1 MPKHDD
7 PTTELPG
14 TGRIAAELRATG
26 SGPTAA
32 ELGGTETGPIAADLG
47 GTGTGATAAAPAPPP
62 GLAHAGPAHTGPAQT
77 GQAQTGQADT
87 GPVRTGQA
95 PPGRPSAGPV
105 PIAAELGGTGIGPI
119 AAELG
124 GAGTGATA
132 AVPAP
137 PPGLAHAGPAHTGP
151 AQTGQADT
159 GPVHTGQAPAG
170 RPSVGPAA
178 PAAPAGP
185 GYRAVFRV
193 REFRVVFV
201 AHLFSLLGVVVSE
214 LALTVLVY
222 DLTRSPLLSSLTFAL
237 GFLPYLVGGTLLAG
251 LTDRLPP
258 RRILVVCD
266 LLCAGCV
273 ALMVVPATPVALLL
287 ALRCAIAVVSPVF
300 NGTRMATLADIL
312 GEGDLFVLGRSLLRI
327 VSQSALL
334 TGFAVGGVLLTVVP
348 PRGALA
354 VTAGTFLVS
363 ALLLRLGTVR
373 RPARGSGA
381 AGSGLSGTWAV
392 LRNRRVRALMLM
404 FWVPPLFAVVPEA
417 LAAPYADEIG
427 VSTAALGLL
436 MCALPVGTITGEL
449 LAGSFLSAAV
459 RSRIVLPLAVTG
471 VLPYLLYAPE
481 PGVPL
486 AAAALF
492 LAGATGAYTL
502 GLDAWFVAAVPE
514 EQRGRAMTL
523 MTAGMMTV
531 QGIGMAG
538 AGVAAEFAPVHV
550 VVAGT
555 GVLGTVCLLAAAA
568 ELRAAGAA
576 GDRKARRG

>member
-1 MPKHDD
+1 MPKPDALNASALAG
-7 PTTELPG
+7 E
-14 TGRIAAELRATG
+14 
-26 SGPTAA
+26 
-32 ELGGTETGPIAADLG
+32 
-47 GTGTGATAAAPAPPP
+47 PAP
-62 GLAHAGPAHTGPAQT
+62 
-77 GQAQTGQADT
+77 
-87 GPVRTGQA
+87 
-95 PPGRPSAGPV
+95 
-105 PIAAELGGTGIGPI
+105 
-119 AAELG
+119 
-124 GAGTGATA
+124 A

-137 PPGLAHAGPAHTGP
+137 PLVPADTPAPVPAGASTPTPRPEASAPPAGGSAALPGGTPPGPA
-151 AQTGQADT
+151 AS
-159 GPVHTGQAPAG
+159 APAG
-170 RPSVGPAA
+170 GPGVAHPPVLADRPGAA
-178 PAAPAGP
+178 PAPGDPAPDAGPGPKTPAGP

-193 REFRVVFV
+193 REFRFVFV

-237 GFLPYLVGGTLLAG
+237 GFLPYLLGGTLLAG
-251 LTDRLPP
+251 LTDRFPP

-266 LLCAGCV
+266 LVCAACV
-273 ALMVVPATPVALLL
+273 VLMTVPATPVAALL

-300 NGTRMATLADIL
+300 NGTRMATLADVL

-334 TGFAVGGVLLTVVP
+334 AGFAAGGLLLTVVP
-348 PRGALA
+348 PRGALV
-354 VTAGTFLVS
+354 VTAATFLAS

-373 RPARGSGA
+373 RPARA
-381 AGSGLSGTWAV
+381 AGSAGGLSGTWAV
-392 LRNRRVRALMLM
+392 LRDRRVRALMVM

-449 LAGSFLSAAV
+449 LAGSLLSAAA

-471 VLPYLLYAPE
+471 VLPYLLYAVG
-481 PGVPL
+481 PGVAL

-492 LAGATGAYTL
+492 LAGATGAHTL

-514 EQRGRAMTL
+514 ERRGRAMTL

-531 QGIGMAG
+531 QGVGMAG
-538 AGVAAEFAPVHV
+538 AGLAAEFFPVHA

-555 GVLGTVCLLAAAA
+555 GVVGTLCLLAAAA
-568 ELRAAGAA
+568 ELRAAGATEGRDGA
-576 GDRKARRG
+576 DRHVPHG

>member
-1 MPKHDD
+1 MPTHDRSA
-7 PTTELPG
+7 TTLPG
-14 TGRIAAELRATG
+14 TEPE
-26 SGPTAA
+26 PTALA
-32 ELGGTETGPIAADLG
+32 STPAPASTPASASTPAPALVSAPASAQ
-47 GTGTGATAAAPAPPP
+47 AQAPAPVS
-62 GLAHAGPAHTGPAQT
+62 AS
-77 GQAQTGQADT
+77 
-87 GPVRTGQA
+87 A
-95 PPGRPSAGPV
+95 P
-105 PIAAELGGTGIGPI
+105 T
-119 AAELG
+119 
-124 GAGTGATA
+124 
-132 AVPAP
+132 
-137 PPGLAHAGPAHTGP
+137 
-151 AQTGQADT
+151 
-159 GPVHTGQAPAG
+159 APA
-170 RPSVGPAA
+170 SA
-178 PAAPAGP
+178 PDSP

-266 LLCAGCV
+266 LVCAGCV
-273 ALMVVPATPVALLL
+273 ALMVVPATPVAVLLV
-287 ALRCAIAVVSPVF
+287 LRCAIAVVSPVF

-334 TGFAVGGVLLTVVP
+334 TGFAVGGVLLTAVP
-348 PRGALA
+348 PRGALV
-354 VTAGTFLVS
+354 VTATTFLVS
-363 ALLLRLGTVR
+363 ALLLRLGTAR
-373 RPARGSGA
+373 RPARA
-381 AGSGLSGTWAV
+381 AGKTPGSGLSGTWAV
-392 LRNRRVRALMLM
+392 LRDRRVRALMLM

-417 LAAPYADEIG
+417 LAAPYADRIG

-436 MCALPVGTITGEL
+436 MCALPVGTIAGEL
-449 LAGSFLSAAV
+449 FAGSFLSAAT

-481 PGVPL
+481 PGVAL
-486 AAAALF
+486 AAVALF

-514 EQRGRAMTL
+514 ERRGRAMTL

-538 AGVAAEFAPVHV
+538 AGIAAEFAPVHL

-555 GVLGTVCLLAAAA
+555 GVLGTLCLLAAAA
-568 ELRAAGAA
+568 ELRAAGATEGRDGA
-576 GDRKARRG
+576 DRHVPHG

>member
-7 PTTELPG
+7 PTTTLPG
-14 TGRIAAELRATG
+14 TGPE
-26 SGPTAA
+26 PTAPA
-32 ELGGTETGPIAADLG
+32 
-47 GTGTGATAAAPAPPP
+47 APPP
-62 GLAHAGPAHTGPAQT
+62 PSGP
-77 GQAQTGQADT
+77 
-87 GPVRTGQA
+87 
-95 PPGRPSAGPV
+95 
-105 PIAAELGGTGIGPI
+105 
-119 AAELG
+119 
-124 GAGTGATA
+124 
-132 AVPAP
+132 
-137 PPGLAHAGPAHTGP
+137 
-151 AQTGQADT
+151 
-159 GPVHTGQAPAG
+159 
-170 RPSVGPAA
+170 
-178 PAAPAGP
+178 APAGP

-193 REFRVVFV
+193 REFRIVFV

-222 DLTRSPLLSSLTFAL
+222 ELTRSPLLSSLTFAL

-266 LLCAGCV
+266 LVCAGCV
-273 ALMVVPATPVALLL
+273 ALMIVPATPVAVLL
-287 ALRCAIAVVSPVF
+287 ALRCAVAVVSPVF

-334 TGFAVGGVLLTVVP
+334 AGFAVGGVLLTVVP

-354 VTAGTFLVS
+354 VTATTFLVS
-363 ALLLRLGTVR
+363 ALLLRLGTAR
-373 RPARGSGA
+373 RPARA
-381 AGSGLSGTWAV
+381 AGRAAAGGLSGTWAV

-417 LAAPYADEIG
+417 LAAPYADRIG

-436 MCALPVGTITGEL
+436 MCALPVGTIAGEL
-449 LAGSFLSAAV
+449 FAGSFLTAST
-459 RSRIVLPLAVTG
+459 RSRIVLPLALTG
-471 VLPYLLYAPE
+471 VLPYLLYAVE
-481 PGVPL
+481 PGVAL
-486 AAAALF
+486 AAVALF

-538 AGVAAEFAPVHV
+538 AGVAAEFAPVHT

-555 GVLGTVCLLAAAA
+555 GVLGTLCLLAAAA
-568 ELRAAGAA
+568 ELRAAGATEGRDGA
-576 GDRKARRG
+576 DRHVPHG

>member
-1 MPKHDD
+1 MPENDIRT
-7 PTTELPG
+7 PL
-14 TGRIAAELRATG
+14 
-26 SGPTAA
+26 S
-32 ELGGTETGPIAADLG
+32 
-47 GTGTGATAAAPAPPP
+47 APAP
-62 GLAHAGPAHTGPAQT
+62 A
-77 GQAQTGQADT
+77 
-87 GPVRTGQA
+87 
-95 PPGRPSAGPV
+95 
-105 PIAAELGGTGIGPI
+105 
-119 AAELG
+119 
-124 GAGTGATA
+124 
-132 AVPAP
+132 PAP
-137 PPGLAHAGPAHTGP
+137 ESKARPATIG
-151 AQTGQADT
+151 TE
-159 GPVHTGQAPAG
+159 
-170 RPSVGPAA
+170 AA
-178 PAAPAGP
+178 PTSP
-185 GYRAVFRV
+185 GYRAVFAV
-193 REFRVVFV
+193 REFRFVFV

-237 GFLPYLVGGTLLAG
+237 GFLPYLLGGTLLAG

-273 ALMVVPATPVALLL
+273 ALMVVPATPVAVLLV
-287 ALRCAIAVVSPVF
+287 LRCAIAVVSPVF

-334 TGFAVGGVLLTVVP
+334 TGFAAGGVLLTLVP

-354 VTAGTFLVS
+354 VTTTTFLVS
-363 ALLLRLGTVR
+363 ALLLRLGTAR
-373 RPARGSGA
+373 RPARASGA
-381 AGSGLSGTWAV
+381 AVSGLSGTWAV
-392 LRNRRVRALMLM
+392 LRNRRVRALMVM

-436 MCALPVGTITGEL
+436 MCALPFGTIAGEL
-449 LAGSFLSAAV
+449 FAGSFLSAAT
-459 RSRIVLPLAVTG
+459 RSRVVLPLALVS

-481 PGVPL
+481 PGVAL
-486 AAAALF
+486 AAVALF

-538 AGVAAEFAPVHV
+538 AGIAAEFAPVHA

-555 GVLGTVCLLAAAA
+555 GVLGTLCLCAAAA
-568 ELRAAGAA
+568 ELRATERRDGA
-576 GDRKARRG
+576 DRHMTSR

>member
-1 MPKHDD
+1 MPPHDD
-7 PTTELPG
+7 ATPARPG
-14 TGRIAAELRATG
+14 PDPRRTARATDSAPSPTSSAQPG
-26 SGPTAA
+26 GPTVRP
-32 ELGGTETGPIAADLG
+32 TGSAPAPASAQPGIGPRPTAR
-47 GTGTGATAAAPAPPP
+47 ATASATPPPPATATASASASPGESPAAPAPP
-62 GLAHAGPAHTGPAQT
+62 
-77 GQAQTGQADT
+77 
-87 GPVRTGQA
+87 
-95 PPGRPSAGPV
+95 V
-105 PIAAELGGTGIGPI
+105 PT
-119 AAELG
+119 
-124 GAGTGATA
+124 
-132 AVPAP
+132 
-137 PPGLAHAGPAHTGP
+137 
-151 AQTGQADT
+151 
-159 GPVHTGQAPAG
+159 
-170 RPSVGPAA
+170 RR
-178 PAAPAGP
+178 P
-185 GYRAVFRV
+185 GYRAVFQV

-251 LTDRLPP
+251 FTDRFPP

-266 LLCAGCV
+266 LFCAGAV
-273 ALMVVPATPVALLL
+273 ALMVVPATPVAALLV
-287 ALRCAIAVVSPVF
+287 LRCAIAVVSPVF

-334 TGFAVGGVLLTVVP
+334 TGYAVGGVLLTVLP

-354 VTAGTFLVS
+354 VTATTFLVS
-363 ALLLRLGTVR
+363 ALLLRFGTVR
-373 RPARGSGA
+373 RPARAPASGA

-392 LRNRRVRALMLM
+392 LRDRRIRALMLM
-404 FWVPPLFAVVPEA
+404 FWAPPLFAVVPEA
-417 LAAPYADEIG
+417 LAAPYADRIG

-436 MCALPVGTITGEL
+436 MCALPVGTIAGEL
-449 LAGSFLSAAV
+449 CAGSFLSAAT

-531 QGIGMAG
+531 QGVGMAG
-538 AGVAAEFAPVHV
+538 AGLAAEFVPVHA

-555 GVLGTVCLLAAAA
+555 GVLGTLCLLAAAA
-568 ELRAAGAA
+568 ELRAAG
-576 GDRKARRG
+576 GDGTGADGRRPKGETGLTGM

>member
-1 MPKHDD
+1 MPD
-7 PTTELPG
+7 PASPATSLPDAASPAASLPG
-14 TGRIAAELRATG
+14 AASPAT
-26 SGPTAA
+26 SLPDAA
-32 ELGGTETGPIAADLG
+32 SPVTSLPDAASPSLP
-47 GTGTGATAAAPAPPP
+47 AAAPKPP
-62 GLAHAGPAHTGPAQT
+62 AGPAG
-77 GQAQTGQADT
+77 
-87 GPVRTGQA
+87 
-95 PPGRPSAGPV
+95 S
-105 PIAAELGGTGIGPI
+105 
-119 AAELG
+119 
-124 GAGTGATA
+124 
-132 AVPAP
+132 
-137 PPGLAHAGPAHTGP
+137 
-151 AQTGQADT
+151 
-159 GPVHTGQAPAG
+159 
-170 RPSVGPAA
+170 
-178 PAAPAGP
+178 P
-185 GYRAVFRV
+185 GYRAVFGV
-193 REFRVVFV
+193 REFRFVFV

-237 GFLPYLVGGTLLAG
+237 GFLPYLLGGTLLAG

-266 LLCAGCV
+266 LVCSACV
-273 ALMVVPATPVALLL
+273 AVMVVPATPVAVLLV
-287 ALRCAIAVVSPVF
+287 LRCAIAVVSPVF

-354 VTAGTFLVS
+354 VTAVTFLVS

-373 RPARGSGA
+373 RPARA
-381 AGSGLSGTWAV
+381 AGKAAASGLSGTWAV

-436 MCALPVGTITGEL
+436 MCALPVGTIAGEL
-449 LAGSFLSAAV
+449 FAGSFLSTAT

-481 PGVPL
+481 PGVAL
-486 AAAALF
+486 AVAALF

-538 AGVAAEFAPVHV
+538 AGIAAEFAPVHT

-555 GVLGTVCLLAAAA
+555 GVVGTLCLLAAAA
-568 ELRAAGAA
+568 ELRASGATE
-576 GDRKARRG
+576 K

>member
-1 MPKHDD
+1 MPENDTRT
-7 PTTELPG
+7 PS
-14 TGRIAAELRATG
+14 R
-26 SGPTAA
+26 
-32 ELGGTETGPIAADLG
+32 
-47 GTGTGATAAAPAPPP
+47 APAPTPP
-62 GLAHAGPAHTGPAQT
+62 HGP
-77 GQAQTGQADT
+77 DT
-87 GPVRTGQA
+87 
-95 PPGRPSAGPV
+95 
-105 PIAAELGGTGIGPI
+105 
-119 AAELG
+119 
-124 GAGTGATA
+124 
-132 AVPAP
+132 
-137 PPGLAHAGPAHTGP
+137 
-151 AQTGQADT
+151 
-159 GPVHTGQAPAG
+159 
-170 RPSVGPAA
+170 A
-178 PAAPAGP
+178 PAAPGTTPVPLPTGPAATGPAGTGPAATGPAATGPVPPDPGPPGTATPAPAPSTPASTGAALPAASAAVPTGAVLPVPAPAAAPPAP
-185 GYRAVFRV
+185 GYRAVFAV

-237 GFLPYLVGGTLLAG
+237 GFLPYLLGGTLLAG

-266 LLCAGCV
+266 LVCAGCV
-273 ALMVVPATPVALLL
+273 ALMVVPATPVAVLLV
-287 ALRCAIAVVSPVF
+287 LRCAIAVVSPVF

-334 TGFAVGGVLLTVVP
+334 TGFAAGGVLLTLVP

-354 VTAGTFLVS
+354 VTATTFLVS
-363 ALLLRLGTVR
+363 ALLLRLGTAR
-373 RPARGSGA
+373 RPARAGA
-381 AGSGLSGTWAV
+381 GTGGLSGTWAV

-436 MCALPVGTITGEL
+436 MCALPVGTIAGEL
-449 LAGSFLSAAV
+449 FAGSFLSAAA
-459 RSRIVLPLAVTG
+459 RARIVLPLAVTG
-471 VLPYLLYAPE
+471 VLPYLLYAPR
-481 PGVPL
+481 PGVAL
-486 AAAALF
+486 AAVALF

-531 QGIGMAG
+531 QGVGMAG
-538 AGVAAEFAPVHV
+538 AGIAAEFAPVHT

-555 GVLGTVCLLAAAA
+555 GVLGTLCLLAAAA
-568 ELRAAGAA
+568 ELRATAPRPKGET
-576 GDRKARRG
+576 GLTGI

>member
-1 MPKHDD
+1 MPD
-7 PTTELPG
+7 PASPVTSLPD
-14 TGRIAAELRATG
+14 AASPVTSLPDAASSAT
-26 SGPTAA
+26 SLP
-32 ELGGTETGPIAADLG
+32 
-47 GTGTGATAAAPAPPP
+47 AAAPEP
-62 GLAHAGPAHTGPAQT
+62 LA
-77 GQAQTGQADT
+77 D
-87 GPVRTGQA
+87 
-95 PPGRPSAGPV
+95 
-105 PIAAELGGTGIGPI
+105 
-119 AAELG
+119 
-124 GAGTGATA
+124 
-132 AVPAP
+132 
-137 PPGLAHAGPAHTGP
+137 
-151 AQTGQADT
+151 
-159 GPVHTGQAPAG
+159 PAG
-170 RPSVGPAA
+170 R
-178 PAAPAGP
+178 P

-193 REFRVVFV
+193 REFRFVFV

-237 GFLPYLVGGTLLAG
+237 GFLPYLLGGTLLAG
-251 LTDRLPP
+251 LADRLPP

-266 LLCAGCV
+266 LVCSACV
-273 ALMVVPATPVALLL
+273 AAMVVPATPVAVLLV
-287 ALRCAIAVVSPVF
+287 LRCAIAVVSPVF

-354 VTAGTFLVS
+354 VTTVTFLVS
-363 ALLLRLGTVR
+363 ALLLRLGTAR
-373 RPARGSGA
+373 RPARA
-381 AGSGLSGTWAV
+381 AGNAAVSGLSGTWAV

-436 MCALPVGTITGEL
+436 MCALPVGTIAGEL
-449 LAGSFLSAAV
+449 FAGSFLGTAT

-481 PGVPL
+481 PGVAL
-486 AAAALF
+486 AVAALF

-538 AGVAAEFAPVHV
+538 AGIAAEFAPVHT

-555 GVLGTVCLLAAAA
+555 GAVGTLCLLAAAA
-568 ELRAAGAA
+568 ELRASGATE
-576 GDRKARRG
+576 K

>member
-1 MPKHDD
+1 MPENDTRT
-7 PTTELPG
+7 PS
-14 TGRIAAELRATG
+14 R
-26 SGPTAA
+26 
-32 ELGGTETGPIAADLG
+32 
-47 GTGTGATAAAPAPPP
+47 APAPTPP
-62 GLAHAGPAHTGPAQT
+62 HGPDDP
-77 GQAQTGQADT
+77 
-87 GPVRTGQA
+87 PVT
-95 PPGRPSAGPV
+95 
-105 PIAAELGGTGIGPI
+105 
-119 AAELG
+119 
-124 GAGTGATA
+124 
-132 AVPAP
+132 
-137 PPGLAHAGPAHTGP
+137 
-151 AQTGQADT
+151 
-159 GPVHTGQAPAG
+159 
-170 RPSVGPAA
+170 A
-178 PAAPAGP
+178 PAAPGATPEPLPTGPAATGPVPRDPGPPGAATPAPSPSTPASTGTAPPASAAVPTRAALPAPVPAAASTGTALPAPASAAASPAP
-185 GYRAVFRV
+185 GYRAVFAV

-237 GFLPYLVGGTLLAG
+237 GFLPYLLGGTLLAG

-266 LLCAGCV
+266 LVCAGCV
-273 ALMVVPATPVALLL
+273 ALMVVPATPVAVLLV
-287 ALRCAIAVVSPVF
+287 LRCAIAVVSPVF

-334 TGFAVGGVLLTVVP
+334 TGFAAGGVLLTLVP

-354 VTAGTFLVS
+354 VTATTFLVS
-363 ALLLRLGTVR
+363 ALLLRLGTAR
-373 RPARGSGA
+373 RPARAGA
-381 AGSGLSGTWAV
+381 GTGGLSGTWAV

-436 MCALPVGTITGEL
+436 MCALPVGTIAGEL
-449 LAGSFLSAAV
+449 FAGSFLSAAA
-459 RSRIVLPLAVTG
+459 RARIVLPLAVTG
-471 VLPYLLYAPE
+471 VLPYLLYAPR
-481 PGVPL
+481 PGVSL
-486 AAAALF
+486 AAVALF

-531 QGIGMAG
+531 QGVGMAG
-538 AGVAAEFAPVHV
+538 AGIAAEFAPVHT

-555 GVLGTVCLLAAAA
+555 GVLGTLCLLAAAA
-568 ELRAAGAA
+568 ELRATAPRPKGET
-576 GDRKARRG
+576 GLTGI

>member
-1 MPKHDD
+1 MPENDTRT
-7 PTTELPG
+7 PS
-14 TGRIAAELRATG
+14 R
-26 SGPTAA
+26 
-32 ELGGTETGPIAADLG
+32 
-47 GTGTGATAAAPAPPP
+47 APAPTPP
-62 GLAHAGPAHTGPAQT
+62 HGP
-77 GQAQTGQADT
+77 DT
-87 GPVRTGQA
+87 PPVT
-95 PPGRPSAGPV
+95 
-105 PIAAELGGTGIGPI
+105 
-119 AAELG
+119 
-124 GAGTGATA
+124 
-132 AVPAP
+132 
-137 PPGLAHAGPAHTGP
+137 
-151 AQTGQADT
+151 
-159 GPVHTGQAPAG
+159 
-170 RPSVGPAA
+170 A
-178 PAAPAGP
+178 PAAPGTTPEPLPTGPAATGPVPPYPGPPGTATPSPSPSTPASTGAALPAAAPPTP
-185 GYRAVFRV
+185 GYRAVFAV

-237 GFLPYLVGGTLLAG
+237 GFLPYLLGGTLLAG

-266 LLCAGCV
+266 LVCAGCV
-273 ALMVVPATPVALLL
+273 ALMVVPAAPVAVLLV
-287 ALRCAIAVVSPVF
+287 LRCAVAVVSPVF

-334 TGFAVGGVLLTVVP
+334 TGFAAGGVLLTLVP

-354 VTAGTFLVS
+354 VTATTFLVS
-363 ALLLRLGTVR
+363 ALLLRLGTAR
-373 RPARGSGA
+373 RPARAGA
-381 AGSGLSGTWAV
+381 GTGGLSGTWAV
-392 LRNRRVRALMLM
+392 LRDRRVRALMLM

-436 MCALPVGTITGEL
+436 MCALPVGTIAGEL
-449 LAGSFLSAAV
+449 FAGSFLSAGA
-459 RSRIVLPLAVTG
+459 RARIVLPLAVTG
-471 VLPYLLYAPE
+471 VLPYLLYAPR
-481 PGVPL
+481 PGVAL
-486 AAAALF
+486 AAVALF

-531 QGIGMAG
+531 QGVGMAG
-538 AGVAAEFAPVHV
+538 AGIAAEFAPVHT

-555 GVLGTVCLLAAAA
+555 GVLGTLCLLAAAA
-568 ELRAAGAA
+568 ELRATAPRPKGET
-576 GDRKARRG
+576 GLTGI

>member
-47 GTGTGATAAAPAPPP
+47 GTGSGATAAELRATGTGPTAAAPAPPP
-62 GLAHAGPAHTGPAQT
+62 GPAYA
-77 GQAQTGQADT
+77 GQAQTGPVHT
-87 GPVRTGQA
+87 GPVHTGQA
-95 PPGRPSAGPV
+95 PAGRPSAGPV
-105 PIAAELGGTGIGPI
+105 PIAAELGGTGIGP
-119 AAELG
+119 
-124 GAGTGATA
+124 TA
-132 AVPAP
+132 AAPAP
-137 PPGLAHAGPAHTGP
+137 PPGLAYAGP

-159 GPVHTGQAPAG
+159 GPVHTGQAPAA
-170 RPSVGPAA
+170 PAGPAA
-178 PAAPAGP
+178 PAASAGP

>member
-1 MPKHDD
+1 MPTHDD
-7 PTTELPG
+7 PATAPPG
-14 TGRIAAELRATG
+14 TGPR
-26 SGPTAA
+26 PT
-32 ELGGTETGPIAADLG
+32 TP
-47 GTGTGATAAAPAPPP
+47 APAP
-62 GLAHAGPAHTGPAQT
+62 
-77 GQAQTGQADT
+77 
-87 GPVRTGQA
+87 
-95 PPGRPSAGPV
+95 
-105 PIAAELGGTGIGPI
+105 
-119 AAELG
+119 
-124 GAGTGATA
+124 
-132 AVPAP
+132 VPAP
-137 PPGLAHAGPAHTGP
+137 APAPVPAPAPAPATVPAPASAPAPAPAPASASAPAAACAPPAASADPAVAP
-151 AQTGQADT
+151 
-159 GPVHTGQAPAG
+159 APAG
-170 RPSVGPAA
+170 R
-178 PAAPAGP
+178 P

-251 LTDRLPP
+251 LTDRFPP

-266 LLCAGCV
+266 LFCAACV
-273 ALMVVPATPVALLL
+273 ALMVVPSTPVAVLLV
-287 ALRCAIAVVSPVF
+287 LRCAIAVVSPVF

-334 TGFAVGGVLLTVVP
+334 TGYAVGGVLLTVLP

-354 VTAGTFLVS
+354 VTATTFLVS
-363 ALLLRLGTVR
+363 ALLLRFGTVR
-373 RPARGSGA
+373 RPARAPASGTGRT

-392 LRNRRVRALMLM
+392 LRDRRVRALMLM
-404 FWVPPLFAVVPEA
+404 FWAPPLFAVVPEA
-417 LAAPYADEIG
+417 LAAPYADRIG

-436 MCALPVGTITGEL
+436 MCALPVGTIAGEL
-449 LAGSFLSAAV
+449 FAGAFLSAAT
-459 RSRIVLPLAVTG
+459 RSRIVLPLAVAG

-531 QGIGMAG
+531 QGVGMAG
-538 AGVAAEFAPVHV
+538 AGLAAEFVPVHA

-555 GVLGTVCLLAAAA
+555 GVLGTLCLLAAAA
-568 ELRAAGAA
+568 ELRAAGVA
-576 GDRKARRG
+576 GAPVGARRRRTGGGGRRPKGETGLTGM

>member
-7 PTTELPG
+7 PTTTLPG
-14 TGRIAAELRATG
+14 TGPE
-26 SGPTAA
+26 PTAP
-32 ELGGTETGPIAADLG
+32 T
-47 GTGTGATAAAPAPPP
+47 PPP
-62 GLAHAGPAHTGPAQT
+62 LPDPASADPVAVGPVSAGPA
-77 GQAQTGQADT
+77 
-87 GPVRTGQA
+87 
-95 PPGRPSAGPV
+95 SAGP
-105 PIAAELGGTGIGPI
+105 AS
-119 AAELG
+119 
-124 GAGTGATA
+124 AGT
-132 AVPAP
+132 AP
-137 PPGLAHAGPAHTGP
+137 AGPACAGP
-151 AQTGQADT
+151 ASS
-159 GPVHTGQAPAG
+159 GPAPAG
-170 RPSVGPAA
+170 P
-178 PAAPAGP
+178 APAGPAPSGPASSAP

-273 ALMVVPATPVALLL
+273 ALMVVPATPVAVLL

-354 VTAGTFLVS
+354 VTATTFLVS
-363 ALLLRLGTVR
+363 ALLLRLGTAR
-373 RPARGSGA
+373 RPARASGA
-381 AGSGLSGTWAV
+381 ADGGFSGTWAV

-436 MCALPVGTITGEL
+436 MCALPVGTIAGEL
-449 LAGSFLSAAV
+449 FAGSFLSAAT

-514 EQRGRAMTL
+514 DQRGRAMTL

-538 AGVAAEFAPVHV
+538 AGIAAEFAPVHA

-555 GVLGTVCLLAAAA
+555 GVLGTLCLLVAAA
-568 ELRAAGAA
+568 ELRATERRDGA
-576 GDRKARRG
+576 DRHMTSR

>member
-1 MPKHDD
+1 MPTNDTRTPEPAPSHDD
-7 PTTELPG
+7 APAPGAPSAAADAAAAAPTASADPG
-14 TGRIAAELRATG
+14 PAPG
-26 SGPTAA
+26 SGP
-32 ELGGTETGPIAADLG
+32 
-47 GTGTGATAAAPAPPP
+47 
-62 GLAHAGPAHTGPAQT
+62 
-77 GQAQTGQADT
+77 
-87 GPVRTGQA
+87 
-95 PPGRPSAGPV
+95 
-105 PIAAELGGTGIGPI
+105 
-119 AAELG
+119 
-124 GAGTGATA
+124 
-132 AVPAP
+132 VPAP
-137 PPGLAHAGPAHTGP
+137 G
-151 AQTGQADT
+151 
-159 GPVHTGQAPAG
+159 
-170 RPSVGPAA
+170 SS
-178 PAAPAGP
+178 AGP
-185 GYRAVFRV
+185 GYRAVFAV
-193 REFRVVFV
+193 REFRFVFV

-266 LLCAGCV
+266 LFCAACV
-273 ALMVVPATPVALLL
+273 ATMTVPATPVAVLLV
-287 ALRCAIAVVSPVF
+287 LRCAIAVVSPVF

-334 TGFAVGGVLLTVVP
+334 AGFAVGGVLLTAVP

-354 VTAGTFLVS
+354 VTAATFLAS

-373 RPARGSGA
+373 RPARA
-381 AGSGLSGTWAV
+381 AGGSRTGLAGTWEV
-392 LRNRRVRALMLM
+392 LRNRRVRALMLL

-436 MCALPVGTITGEL
+436 MCALPVGTIAGEL
-449 LAGSFLSAAV
+449 FAGSFLSPAT
-459 RSRIVLPLAVTG
+459 RSRIVLPLAVAA
-471 VLPYLLYAPE
+471 VVPYLLYAPA
-481 PGVPL
+481 PGL
-486 AAAALF
+486 AVAATALF

-531 QGIGMAG
+531 QGVGMAG
-538 AGVAAEFAPVHV
+538 AGVAAEFAAVHT
-550 VVAGT
+550 VVAGA
-555 GVLGTVCLLAAAA
+555 GVLGTLCVVAAVV
-568 ELRAAGAA
+568 ELRATERRDGA
-576 GDRKARRG
+576 DRHMTSR